1 VTATLSNQCV
11 FSTALLDSLA
21 GIEAEKMK
29 VSGPQRV
36 NPRVEY
42 LFVSA
47 SSSGADLMSNKLKI
61 LLAEDEPSLS
71 RYIETLLSQWDCDI
85 VDRRV
90 L

>member
-1 VTATLSNQCV
+1 
-11 FSTALLDSLA
+11 
-21 GIEAEKMK
+21 
-29 VSGPQRV
+29 
-36 NPRVEY
+36 
-42 LFVSA
+42 
-47 SSSGADLMSNKLKI
+47 MSNKLKI